1 LVGGWSVLLPLTV
14 SFTVLLL
21 HRDVLRVR
29 LRVMRSILPELSVE
43 VGQLLVELA
52 PGLDEL
58 IKACPALGVRGAMMR
73 CRLRVGGVA

>member
-14 SFTVLLL
+14 SFTVLLP
-21 HRDVLRVR
+21 HRDLLRVR

-58 IKACPALGVRGAMMR
+58 IEACPTLGIRGAMTR